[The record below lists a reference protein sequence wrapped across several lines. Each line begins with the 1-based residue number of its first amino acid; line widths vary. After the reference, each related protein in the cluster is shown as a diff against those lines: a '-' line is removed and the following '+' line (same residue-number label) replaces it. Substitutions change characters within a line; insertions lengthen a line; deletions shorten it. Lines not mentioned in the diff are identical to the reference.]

1 MSSERLARF
10 RPLVVSALERAGT
23 SLSEMAG
30 IQIEVT
36 SSSLDLVPLA
46 QVPSSAGSAE
56 AVAVG
61 IYVAMTGQG
70 QGHVL
75 LLMDEPVA
83 QQLAGALLFE
93 EPSGVCITDELPA
106 SALAEAGNVSCS
118 AFMNLLGDATGILL
132 EVTPPAVVQDMRG
145 AIVDAIVADV
155 ALLGDEA
162 LVIGTRF
169 NLISEGESQALDVRF
184 LVIPSP
190 ETLEQLLTRANA
202 LAVAASERGLKP
214 DDMVVSR
221 LPRSEAKSVTEV
233 RPTATRDAEGLVGRT
248 SR

>member
-1 MSSERLARF
+1 MSSERLARL

-30 IQIEVT
+30 IQIQVT
-36 SSSLDLVPLA
+36 SSTLDLVPLA
-46 QVPSSAGSAE
+46 EVPSAAGSAE
-56 AVAVG
+56 SVAVG
-61 IYVAMTGQG
+61 VYVAMTNQG
-70 QGHVL
+70 QGHIL

-83 QQLAGALLFE
+83 QQLVGALLFE
-93 EPSGVCITDELPA
+93 DAATVNVADEMPA
-106 SALAEAGNVSCS
+106 SALAEAGNISCS
-118 AFMNLLGDATGILL
+118 AFMNYLGDATGLIL

-169 NLISEGESQALDVRF
+169 ELVSETGGTSEALDVRF

-190 ETLEQLLTRANA
+190 ETLEELLSRSNA
-202 LAVAASERGLKP
+202 MAVA
-214 DDMVVSR
+214 V
-221 LPRSEAKSVTEV
+221 
-233 RPTATRDAEGLVGRT
+233 
-248 SR
+248 

>member
-1 MSSERLARF
+1 MSMERLARL

-23 SLSEMAG
+23 SLSDMAG

-36 SSSLDLVPLA
+36 SSSLELMPLA
-46 QVPSSAGSAE
+46 QVPTAAGSADT
-56 AVAVG
+56 VAVG
-61 IYVAMTGQG
+61 VYVAMMGEG

-93 EPSGVCITDELPA
+93 EPTSVQITDELPA

-118 AFMNLLGDATGILL
+118 AFMNLLGDATHLRL
-132 EVTPPAVVQDMRG
+132 EVSPPAVVQDMRG

-155 ALLGDEA
+155 ALLGDSA
-162 LVIGTRF
+162 LLIGTCF
-169 NLISEGESQALDVRF
+169 DLVSDGESQALDVRF

-190 ETLEQLLTRANA
+190 ETLEEFLSRAA
-202 LAVAASERGLKP
+202 ELELAA
-214 DDMVVSR
+214 
-221 LPRSEAKSVTEV
+221 
-233 RPTATRDAEGLVGRT
+233 
-248 SR
+248 

>member
-1 MSSERLARF
+1 LARF

-36 SSSLDLVPLA
+36 SSSLELVSLA
-46 QVPSSAGSAE
+46 QVPSAAGAAD

-61 IYVAMTGQG
+61 VYVAMTGEG

-93 EPSGVCITDELPA
+93 DPSSVCVAEELPA

-118 AFMNLLGDATGILL
+118 AFMNLLGDSTGIRL

-169 NLISEGESQALDVRF
+169 NLVTDGESQVLDVRF

-190 ETLEQLLTRANA
+190 ATLEVLLTRAE
-202 LAVAASERGLKP
+202 AAP
-214 DDMVVSR
+214 
-221 LPRSEAKSVTEV
+221 A
-233 RPTATRDAEGLVGRT
+233 AA
-248 SR
+248 

>member
-1 MSSERLARF
+1 MSSDRLARF

-23 SLSEMAG
+23 SLSDMAC

-36 SSSLDLVPLA
+36 SSSLDLVPLT
-46 QVPSSAGSAE
+46 QVPSAAGSAE

-61 IYVAMTGQG
+61 VYVAMTGQA

-93 EPSGVCITDELPA
+93 DPSGIIITDELPA

-118 AFMNLLGDATGILL
+118 AFMNLLGDATGLLL

-162 LVIGTRF
+162 LLIGTRF
-169 NLISEGESQALDVRF
+169 NLVSEDSSKVLDVRL

-190 ETLEQLLTRANA
+190 ESLEQLLTRADA
-202 LAVAASERGLKP
+202 LPVAAS
-214 DDMVVSR
+214 V
-221 LPRSEAKSVTEV
+221 
-233 RPTATRDAEGLVGRT
+233 
-248 SR
+248 

>member
-1 MSSERLARF
+1 MSAERLARF

-23 SLSEMAG
+23 SLSELAG
-30 IQIEVT
+30 IQLEVT
-36 SSSLDLVPLA
+36 SSSLELVSLA
-46 QVPSSAGSAE
+46 HVASAAGSAE
-56 AVAVG
+56 AIAVG
-61 IYVAMTGQG
+61 VYVAMTGEG
-70 QGHVL
+70 PGHVL

-93 EPSGVCITDELPA
+93 DPSKVCIVDELPA

-118 AFMNLLGDATGILL
+118 AFMNLLGDSTGIRL

-155 ALLGDEA
+155 AVLGDEA

-169 NLISEGESQALDVRF
+169 SLVTERESQALDVRF

-190 ETLEQLLTRANA
+190 ATLEALLTRANA
-202 LAVAASERGLKP
+202 APVAA
-214 DDMVVSR
+214 
-221 LPRSEAKSVTEV
+221 
-233 RPTATRDAEGLVGRT
+233 
-248 SR
+248 

>member
-1 MSSERLARF
+1 MRAPPPMTVCPCPEPAARQDKCPLKRGFPGADACRMSSERLARF

-36 SSSLDLVPLA
+36 SSSLELVSLA
-46 QVPSSAGSAE
+46 QVPSAASAAD

-61 IYVAMTGQG
+61 VYVAMTGEG

-93 EPSGVCITDELPA
+93 DPSSVCVAEELPA

-118 AFMNLLGDATGILL
+118 AFMNLLGDSTGIRL

-169 NLISEGESQALDVRF
+169 NL
-184 LVIPSP
+184 
-190 ETLEQLLTRANA
+190 
-202 LAVAASERGLKP
+202 
-214 DDMVVSR
+214 
-221 LPRSEAKSVTEV
+221 
-233 RPTATRDAEGLVGRT
+233 
-248 SR
+248 

>member
-1 MSSERLARF
+1 MKSERLASF

-46 QVPSSAGSAE
+46 EVPSAAGSAE
-56 AVAVG
+56 EIAVG
-61 IYVAMTGQG
+61 VYVGMSGDG
-70 QGHVL
+70 QGHIL
-75 LLMDEPVA
+75 LLMDESVA

-93 EPSGVCITDELPA
+93 DAADVCVSDELPA

-118 AFMNLLGDATGILL
+118 AFMNLVGDATGLRL

-145 AIVDAIVADV
+145 AIVDAIVADI

-162 LVIGTRF
+162 LVIGARF
-169 NLISEGESQALDVRF
+169 HLVDDASQSEQALDVRF
-184 LVIPSP
+184 LVVPSP
-190 ETLEQLLTRANA
+190 ETLDEVLSRAS
-202 LAVAASERGLKP
+202 AVAAS
-214 DDMVVSR
+214 V
-221 LPRSEAKSVTEV
+221 
-233 RPTATRDAEGLVGRT
+233 
-248 SR
+248 

>member
-30 IQIEVT
+30 IQIQVT
-36 SSSLDLVPLA
+36 SSSLDLVPLVE
-46 QVPSSAGSAE
+46 VPSAAGSAE

-61 IYVAMTGQG
+61 VYVAMTNQA
-70 QGHVL
+70 QGHIL

-93 EPSGVCITDELPA
+93 DPSSVCVSDEMPA

-118 AFMNLLGDATGILL
+118 AFMNLLGDATGLVL

-169 NLISEGESQALDVRF
+169 HLLSETGGEAETLDVRF

-190 ETLEQLLTRANA
+190 ETLEQLLSRACA
-202 LAVAASERGLKP
+202 LEAVAQ
-214 DDMVVSR
+214 
-221 LPRSEAKSVTEV
+221 
-233 RPTATRDAEGLVGRT
+233 
-248 SR
+248 

>member
-1 MSSERLARF
+1 MALLACGGRADASPMTSERLARF

-36 SSSLDLVPLA
+36 SSSLDLVALA
-46 QVPSSAGSAE
+46 QVPSAAGSAD
-56 AVAVG
+56 AIAVG
-61 IYVAMTGQG
+61 VYVAMSGEG

-93 EPSGVCITDELPA
+93 DPKAISIADELPA

-118 AFMNLLGDATGILL
+118 AFMNLLGDSTGLLL
-132 EVTPPAVVQDMRG
+132 EVTPPAVVHDMRG

-169 NLISEGESQALDVRF
+169 NLVTEGETQALDVRF
-184 LVIPSP
+184 LVIP
-190 ETLEQLLTRANA
+190 
-202 LAVAASERGLKP
+202 
-214 DDMVVSR
+214 
-221 LPRSEAKSVTEV
+221 
-233 RPTATRDAEGLVGRT
+233 
-248 SR
+248 

>member
-10 RPLVVSALERAGT
+10 RPLVVAALERAGT
-23 SLSEMAG
+23 SLSDMAS

-36 SSSLDLVPLA
+36 SSSLELVPLA
-46 QVPSSAGSAE
+46 QVPSAAGSAD

-61 IYVAMTGQG
+61 VYVAMTGDG

-83 QQLAGALLFE
+83 QQLAGALLCQ
-93 EPSGVCITDELPA
+93 EPSGIRVEDELPA

-118 AFMNLLGDATGILL
+118 AFMNLLGDATGVRL
-132 EVTPPAVVQDMRG
+132 EVSPPAVVQDMRG

-162 LVIGTRF
+162 LLIGAHF
-169 NLISEGESQALDVRF
+169 NLVGEEERQVLDVRF
-184 LVIPSP
+184 LVVPTP
-190 ETLEQLLTRANA
+190 ETLEALLSRAETPVV
-202 LAVAASERGLKP
+202 VA
-214 DDMVVSR
+214 
-221 LPRSEAKSVTEV
+221 
-233 RPTATRDAEGLVGRT
+233 
-248 SR
+248 

>member
-1 MSSERLARF
+1 MRGRAAADGWHMSTERLARL

-30 IQIEVT
+30 VQIEVT
-36 SSSLDLVPLA
+36 SSSLELVPLA
-46 QVPSSAGSAE
+46 MLPSAAGSAE
-56 AVAVG
+56 TVAVG
-61 IYVAMTGQG
+61 VYVAMTGEG

-83 QQLAGALLFE
+83 QNLAGALLFE
-93 EPSGVCITDELPA
+93 DPAGICITDELPA

-118 AFMNLLGDATGILL
+118 AFMNLLGDATHLLL

-169 NLISEGESQALDVRF
+169 DLVADGQSQALDVRF

-190 ETLEQLLTRANA
+190 QTLETLLSRAGDVS
-202 LAVAASERGLKP
+202 LAA
-214 DDMVVSR
+214 
-221 LPRSEAKSVTEV
+221 
-233 RPTATRDAEGLVGRT
+233 
-248 SR
+248 

>member
-1 MSSERLARF
+1 
-10 RPLVVSALERAGT
+10 
-23 SLSEMAG
+23 
-30 IQIEVT
+30 
-36 SSSLDLVPLA
+36 
-46 QVPSSAGSAE
+46 
-56 AVAVG
+56 
-61 IYVAMTGQG
+61 MTGEG

-93 EPSGVCITDELPA
+93 DAASICITDELPA

-118 AFMNLLGDATGILL
+118 AFMNLLGDATRLRL

-169 NLISEGESQALDVRF
+169 DLIADGEAQALDVRF
-184 LVIPSP
+184 LVVPSP
-190 ETLEQLLTRANA
+190 ETLDVLLSRADA
-202 LAVAASERGLKP
+202 PVVAA
-214 DDMVVSR
+214 
-221 LPRSEAKSVTEV
+221 
-233 RPTATRDAEGLVGRT
+233 
-248 SR
+248 

>member
-1 MSSERLARF
+1 MSTERLARL

-30 IQIEVT
+30 VQIEVT
-36 SSSLDLVPLA
+36 SSSLELVPLA
-46 QVPSSAGSAE
+46 MLPSAAGSAE
-56 AVAVG
+56 TVAVG
-61 IYVAMTGQG
+61 VYVAMTGEG

-83 QQLAGALLFE
+83 QNLAGALLFE
-93 EPSGVCITDELPA
+93 DPAGICITDELPA

-118 AFMNLLGDATGILL
+118 AFMNLLGDATHLLL

-169 NLISEGESQALDVRF
+169 DLVADGQSQALDVRF

-190 ETLEQLLTRANA
+190 QTLETLLSRAGDVS
-202 LAVAASERGLKP
+202 LAA
-214 DDMVVSR
+214 
-221 LPRSEAKSVTEV
+221 
-233 RPTATRDAEGLVGRT
+233 
-248 SR
+248 